1 MNILLSEEVLVM
13 VEGTSQVCATAM
25 ESSRE
30 RRAIWMIFMN
40 IVIRNV

>member
-1 MNILLSEEVLVM
+1 MLLSEEVLVM
-13 VEGTSQVCATAM
+13 VEGTSQVCASAR

-30 RRAIWMIFMN
+30 RRALWVMFMN